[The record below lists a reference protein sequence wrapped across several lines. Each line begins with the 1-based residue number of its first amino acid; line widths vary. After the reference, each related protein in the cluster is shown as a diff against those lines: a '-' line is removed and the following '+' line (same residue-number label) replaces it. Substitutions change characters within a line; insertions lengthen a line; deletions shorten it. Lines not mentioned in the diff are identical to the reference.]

1 MYSEVKVSNYPGDI
15 GELVRRYSDRFHAI
29 PIGRSDVVKYVL
41 IKKEETET
49 YLLLVSKGEESKPSC
64 WIDYNVIISIIGPR
78 EERIQELMEDFQK
91 VTELET
97 KEAPESLKRLFK
109 KVDDMV

>member
-1 MYSEVKVSNYPGDI
+1 MK
-15 GELVRRYSDRFHAI
+15 
-29 PIGRSDVVKYVL
+29 VL
-41 IKKEETET
+41 ILPPLK
-49 YLLLVSKGEESKPSC
+49 L
-64 WIDYNVIISIIGPR
+64 IISIIGPR